1 MAQVGFP
8 RIPKRIITDI
18 VFFAEHDRLK
28 VTKVTPGYK
37 FNFRAKTCTEHY
49 KIDSYNW

>member
-1 MAQVGFP
+1 MLKENKSYLDIYILGFP

-28 VTKVTPGYK
+28 VTKVTPG
-37 FNFRAKTCTEHY
+37 
-49 KIDSYNW
+49 